1 VNPSEHFALPN
12 APAPK
17 HPNLVFVLPDRLRQ
31 DSMACYGNDWIQ
43 SPHMNALAERSLV
56 FENAYV
62 TQPVCAPAR
71 SSIMTGLYPPS
82 AGMSVN
88 RLVMPRE
95 VQAAAEMVSSEY
107 KTGYVGKWHLGDE
120 IFAQHRFDHWVGSN
134 DKWWPEY
141 TDHANRTEL
150 SAYHHFLKGKGI
162 EPDEVHPGGMTY
174 SGKLRSELP
183 PELQMATFLGHQ
195 AADFIESNAN
205 NPFVLYVSSI
215 EPHPPFAGPYDDLYD
230 AATMPVDETF
240 LAYPEQS
247 TLFNRLRA
255 DLFANCIRDGI
266 DLREGEAAWRR
277 LRAGYW
283 GNVKVVDDM
292 LGSIL
297 GGIERAGV
305 ADNTIIVFT
314 SEHGDMVGTHGM
326 LEMRTPYEE
335 AARVPLLMHVPWLE
349 DGARRVPGNFSQI
362 DILPTLL
369 DLMGESLPD
378 QLQGVSRKAVVDG
391 DDTLANND
399 IVVQHNGVGDRNL
412 ADECDEYFWPEEKLA
427 DLNFMNSQPWRSI
440 ITADRWKLNLCATD
454 LGELYDLNA
463 DPAEQA
469 NLFDEPEHRDR
480 IRAMAARLRLWQ
492 VRSGDTAPLP
502 GV

>member
-1 VNPSEHFALPN
+1 MPN

>member
-1 VNPSEHFALPN
+1 MPN
-12 APAPK
+12 APAPT

-82 AGMSVN
+82 ASMPVN
-88 RLVMPRE
+88 RLIMPRE
-95 VQAAAEMVSSEY
+95 VQAAAEMVSPEY
-107 KTGYVGKWHLGDE
+107 KTGYIGKWHLGDE

-141 TDHANRTEL
+141 TDHDSRVEL
-150 SAYHHFLKGKGI
+150 SPYHHFLKDQGI

-183 PELQMATFLGHQ
+183 AELQMATFLGNQ
-195 AADFIESNAN
+195 AAEFIEDNAD

-215 EPHPPFAGPYDDLYD
+215 EPHPPFAGPYDGLYD
-230 AATMPVDETF
+230 PETLPVDDTF
-240 LAYPEQS
+240 VEFPEQS

-255 DLFANCIRDGI
+255 ELFSNCIRDGI
-266 DLREGEAAWRR
+266 DLREGEQAWRQ
-277 LRAGYW
+277 LRANYW

-292 LGSIL
+292 LGSIM

-314 SEHGDMVGTHGM
+314 SEHGDMVGTHSM

-349 DGARRVPGNFSQI
+349 EGARRVPGNFSQI

-369 DLMGESLPD
+369 DLMGESLPE

-391 DDTLANND
+391 EDTLGNND
-399 IVVQHNGVGDRNL
+399 IVVQHNGVDDRNL
-412 ADECDEYFWPEEKLA
+412 ADECDEYFFPEEKLA

-440 ITADRWKLNLCATD
+440 ITADRWKLNLSASD
-454 LGELYDLNA
+454 MGELYDLNS
-463 DPAEQA
+463 DPSERE
-469 NLFDEPEHRDR
+469 NLFELPEHADR
-480 IRAMAARLRLWQ
+480 IRSMAARLRLWQ